1 MFSTLSMPVL
11 YLFASIRQ
19 PFLDTFFAYITELG
33 EATVFI
39 AVALLMLWCVDKYAG
54 YFLMSTSLQGITL
67 NQWLKVLFRVPRPWV
82 LDPEFK
88 IVEKAR
94 AGAEGYSFPSGHAQL
109 SVGAYGGL
117 LYWKRWRP
125 AVRGLLIALAVLI
138 PVSRMYLGVHT
149 PADVL
154 LSVLLALAAIFVIGP
169 IVRKA
174 QQQPVFLTRLLTE
187 ILVFCA
193 VFVVFTA
200 VFPFSPETDSA
211 ALNSAIKYAYR
222 MLGGSLAL
230 LFGWMWDS
238 EYLHYETKAV
248 WWAQILKF
256 VLGLAL
262 TLAILKLPVKNL
274 VLGGLPIGH
283 FFEYFL
289 PWASPALSGP

>member
-1 MFSTLSMPVL
+1 M
-11 YLFASIRQ
+11 
-19 PFLDTFFAYITELG
+19 
-33 EATVFI
+33 
-39 AVALLMLWCVDKYAG
+39 
-54 YFLMSTSLQGITL
+54 
-67 NQWLKVLFRVPRPWV
+67 
-82 LDPEFK
+82 
-88 IVEKAR
+88 
-94 AGAEGYSFPSGHAQL
+94 
-109 SVGAYGGL
+109 
-117 LYWKRWRP
+117 
-125 AVRGLLIALAVLI
+125 RGLLIALAVLI
-138 PVSRMYLGVHT
+138 PISRMYLGVHT

-174 QQQPVFLTRLLTE
+174 QQQPVFLTRLLVG

-193 VFVVFTA
+193 GFVVFTA

-238 EYLHYETKAV
+238 EHLHYETKAV

-262 TLAILKLPVKNL
+262 TLAILKLPVKHF

-289 PWASPALSGP
+289 AMGFASIVWPMTFGFFSRLGGRK